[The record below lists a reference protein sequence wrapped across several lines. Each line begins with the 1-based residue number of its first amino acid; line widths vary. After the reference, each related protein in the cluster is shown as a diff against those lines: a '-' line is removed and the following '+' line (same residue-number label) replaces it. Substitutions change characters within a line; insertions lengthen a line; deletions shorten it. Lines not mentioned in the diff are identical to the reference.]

1 MLINTFTMNRFNSY
15 VFLTEY
21 INVLINKKHSP
32 YVGIEGQVGID
43 MANTIQVRAM

>member
-1 MLINTFTMNRFNSY
+1 FNSY

-32 YVGIEGQVGID
+32 YIVIEGQVGID
-43 MANTIQVRAM
+43 MANTIGNGKLNSQYYGK